1 MRFKPP
7 YIDIL
12 RRLIV
17 SEATKSNYIGENV
30 SKASHMIGAARCA
43 QMKWLDNEIVV
54 ACLFH
59 DVGHLLAPDDTG
71 GYGVANHA
79 QLGAGLLCALQ
90 FSPRICD
97 AVFHHVNAKRYI
109 VGTDPLYVLSPASK
123 ETLKFQGG
131 PMVCAKDRYN
141 FKNNPAFDDA
151 MAVRDCDDTS
161 KIVNLDKQEVADIF
175 DELTPIIIEVI
186 LSPRAEIYILK

>member
-1 MRFKPP
+1 MRFQPP
-7 YIDIL
+7 FIGIL

-17 SEATKSNYIGENV
+17 SEATKSNYIGENI

-43 QMKWLDNEIVV
+43 QINWLDNELIV

-59 DVGHLLAPDDTG
+59 DIGHLLAPDDTG

-79 QLGAGLLCALQ
+79 QIGASLLCALQ
-90 FSPRICD
+90 LSPRICD
-97 AVFHHVNAKRYI
+97 AVFHHVNAKRYA
-109 VGTDPLYVLSPASK
+109 VGTDPTYVLSPASK

-131 PMVCAKDRYN
+131 PMVHAPERYK

-151 MAVRDCDDTS
+151 MAVRECDDTS
-161 KIVNLDKQEVADIF
+161 KMLDLDKHEVADIF
-175 DELTPIIIEVI
+175 DEMTPIIIEGYVG
-186 LSPRAEIYILK
+186 